1 MKNLSTFTVAAPTLL
16 AASLTALAAETH
28 TVTFRRMNGTV
39 LNTVQVAHGGAVSA
53 PAGPDESADGLAF
66 QRWDGAEKLS
76 GVTNDVT
83 CWALYEAATAKSPS
97 TSIASSSIAS
107 RETPYSLDE
116 YFQLYDTLAW
126 SDEFSGSA
134 LDVGYGKNWQNDTWR
149 NNDEVQTYTSGQ
161 NHSVSD
167 GTLKLTCRRESSTK
181 ITSARIN
188 SQNRVEFRRG
198 RCEIRAKITKEFGAF
213 PAFWLM
219 GEGESGKWPWCG
231 ELDVMEQINGRD
243 WIAGTLHMPQKP
255 RSTGDQAVFS
265 NQGIAGPE
273 DGVHWGDGFHRIGVI
288 ISELEIV
295 WYVDDHIFQRQDI
308 RDSRYDIL
316 RDYGWYVL
324 LNFAFGSQWSG
335 VTSADDSRIADFV
348 SENFEIDYCRIFTN
362 ATEGN
367 TVARAAASGS
377 AALSGPVKAT
387 IWRGWQMK
395 WGKSGADY
403 FMNHL
408 IGEETTHVRAA
419 LREYLGRDK
428 TDIVMIHPRM
438 SENSSNQRVPYDVP
452 GYTALDLSPLSGM
465 ETGSGDANERMRGT
479 VIFNAE
485 RFSRSNSAV
494 DTIPLSSDKS
504 FTNCVAFV
512 AELVEKDTGAKVKVV
527 SAYVSKTNGVEN
539 AGGVVEQGFSA
550 LFSKL
555 DAMKDERVILLFQ
568 GDTWGTW
575 DWMERR
581 VNSALATS
589 YFKLGQYAAWPAYQ
603 SAWATSSY
611 TASAE
616 NPAPLSILKAN
627 GQASG
632 VHTNQAF
639 CATVRFEAEPTIE
652 YGPLDTSAF
661 SKRMTVAFSGVQ
673 SGVTLTNF
681 PVLVK
686 LSGNIA
692 GFDYG
697 DFAASDGGDLRFADS
712 DGNILP
718 HEIDTWDTNGVSTAW
733 VKVPA
738 LSQNTTITA
747 CWGCSGTPPVVAP
760 KDVWDDDYV
769 GVWHLGEKLLPM
781 KESSETT
788 SDFTSTNG
796 TGIAFAQTGVVGGS
810 VDFSSGSNC
819 SLVAPDHD
827 LLDGFDKC
835 TFEVWTWQDALGT
848 NLGILSKRNSYQ
860 SEAAYYIMQS
870 GSQTPLYMATSSEA
884 QAKTILAPYPSAQAW
899 NHLAYAIDTTT
910 ASDNVR
916 SYKNGG
922 APATATKAFPGA
934 ILSNARDLVLGN
946 LGKTAANPF
955 NGLIDEVRIS
965 KCVRSADW
973 IKATH
978 DTIALA
984 NFATYSV
991 DGSAQP
997 SDTNLADLKL
1007 KASTDKSNPIDY
1019 AVGETIRF
1027 DFRLDGVEAL
1037 PSSLNDRLPLCV
1049 VWNRTGD
1056 DGIAT
1061 KGTNVI
1067 SLSQGCSMSTSLA
1080 LPGCVRVE
1088 AYLAGSNGQK
1098 LTYAT
1103 SSGDTASITFSG
1115 GAGVATDE
1123 MSLSAEEPADF
1134 DAFWAEAKAKLAAV
1148 PFGDTNVVLEEVF
1161 PANASAATLG
1171 AYHFYAAKIPC
1182 LGPRPVTGWLVVPKN
1197 AAPGSLAVRATFA
1210 GYGCATA
1217 APSPPNWGSPNEIRF
1232 EVNAHGYDLVGQND
1246 QYYQNFNDSIN
1257 KTGRTFGNTTYTYG
1271 LAPQDYE
1278 NPTNTYFYYMAL
1290 RVVRAFDY
1298 LKSRPE
1304 WDGTNVV
1311 AEGGSQGGLQTMWAG
1326 GLVDGI
1332 SRIKPSITWGCDIGC
1347 PFNGQGQFVSRG
1359 WGIPCV
1365 PGAYYFDA
1373 ALHAKRVPTD
1383 CTAVIERIGM
1393 GDYTC
1398 PPRGVLLSYYNM
1410 KCASTATLVQGSTH
1424 GYVPPQTNQTFVLS
1438 KAADVAVDPG
1448 FVLSGAAAEPGFSW
1462 TNGTASVTVSAENAE
1477 AVSAGAKVRMT
1488 VANASGAVLGT
1499 VDRAWTGAGDYAFDT
1514 AEAVSGAALAEGY
1527 DYTLSFSVVDAA
1539 GAELQ
1544 GGAAAELRLG
1554 GEAPWFSADPA
1565 TSVVAGGEWATTPAV
1580 QDGAYALADGATF
1593 AAFEERTG
1601 VARAEVT
1608 LPAVFAGESDLAKA
1622 LAFATE
1628 NGARSGLLAAQ
1639 VAADPVWLG
1648 LVLESGGVAWKPLQ
1662 GVAPVAEED
1671 GFLHAAMELDLS
1683 GAAPRV
1689 SYLAAAADGS
1699 WTRLCDAT
1707 GAAWFAA
1714 PGSGDEI
1721 AGVVDFC
1728 GDGQIGAFSGVTL
1741 DKAVAEAGGVR
1752 YDTLA
1757 EAIAAG
1763 NVTLLTNAEW
1773 PQNAPAGTIAID
1785 RAGHSLLRGGVAVD
1799 GNTVVVDSGPVAI
1812 TGQGSLRVTLG
1823 GLGSIGIETTGLSP
1837 AQLAALLA
1845 ADGENH
1851 IPRWQSYV
1859 LGLDPTDPASLP
1871 YADIAVNGTSV
1882 SLSAEG
1888 MTIND
1893 AAGATVMYRAYE
1905 VKDLS
1910 DPTKDVP
1917 VGEPTVPGEPVEIP
1931 MGNSSSGFFR
1941 LRVVITIE

>member
-1 MKNLSTFTVAAPTLL
+1 MKIIATTL
-16 AASLTALAAETH
+16 AALCLALPATANNAAH
-28 TVTFRRMNGTV
+28 TVTFRKMNGTV
-39 LNTVQVAHGGAVSA
+39 LQKVEVAHGGATVA
-53 PAGPDESADGLAF
+53 PAGPNESADGLTF

-76 GVTNDVT
+76 CVTNDVT

-97 TSIASSSIAS
+97 TSIASSSIAN

-116 YFQLYDTLAW
+116 YFQLYNTLAW

-167 GTLKLTCRRESSTK
+167 GTLKLTCRRESSTR

-219 GEGESGKWPWCG
+219 GEGEGGKWPWCG

-243 WIAGTLHMPQKP
+243 WITGTLHMPQKP

-295 WYVDDHIFQRQDI
+295 WYVDDHIFQRQNI

-362 ATEGN
+362 TTEGN

-387 IWRGWQMK
+387 IWRGWQMN

-438 SENSSNQRVPYDVP
+438 SENTGNQRVPYDVP

-465 ETGSGDANERMRGT
+465 GTGSGDANERMRGA
-479 VIFNAE
+479 VIFNTE

-575 DWMERR
+575 DWMEKR

-616 NPAPLSILKAN
+616 NPAPLSVPKAN

-639 CATVRFEAEPTIE
+639 CATVRFEAEEPEPTIE

-661 SKRMTVAFSGVQ
+661 SKRMTVTFGGIQ
-673 SGVTLTNF
+673 DGVTLTNF

-686 LSGNIA
+686 LSEAID

-697 DFAASDGGDLRFADS
+697 DFAAMDGGDLRFADS
-712 DGNILP
+712 DGNLLP
-718 HEIDTWDTNGVSTAW
+718 HEIDTWNTNGVSTAW
-733 VKVPA
+733 VKVPLLTRNA
-738 LSQNTTITA
+738 TITA
-747 CWGCSGTPPVVAP
+747 CWGCANPPTVAP
-760 KDVWDDDYV
+760 KDVWDDNYV

-788 SDFTSTNG
+788 SDFTTANG
-796 TGIAFAQTGVVGGS
+796 TGIAFAQAGVVGGS

-827 LLDGFDKC
+827 LLDGFDKF
-835 TFEVWTWQDALGT
+835 TIEVWTWQNELGT

-870 GSQTPLYMATSSEA
+870 GSQTPLYMATNSVT
-884 QAKTILAPYPSAQAW
+884 QAKTILAPYPSAQEW

-922 APATATKAFPGA
+922 APTTATKAFPGA

-1027 DFRLDGVEAL
+1027 DFRLDGMETL

-1067 SLSQGCSMSTSLA
+1067 SLAQGCSMSTSLS

-1115 GAGVATDE
+1115 GAGVATE
-1123 MSLSAEEPADF
+1123 RMQLSAEEPADF

-1148 PFGDTNVVLEEVF
+1148 PFGGTNVVLTEVF
-1161 PANASAATLG
+1161 PANASSATLG

-1182 LGPRPVTGWLVVPKN
+1182 LGPRPVTGWLVVPKS

-1271 LAPQDYE
+1271 LAPQDYD

-1347 PFNGQGQFVSRG
+1347 PWNGQGQFVSRG

-1373 ALHAKRVPTD
+1373 ALHARRVPTD

-1398 PPRGVLLSYYNM
+1398 PPRGVLLSYHNM
-1410 KCASTATLVQGSTH
+1410 KCQASATLVQGSTH
-1424 GYVPPQTNQTFVLS
+1424 GYVPPQPNQTFVIT
-1438 KAADVAVDPG
+1438 KAAVTNAPVA
-1448 FVLSGAAAEPGFSW
+1448 ATEAEGLDW
-1462 TNGTASVTVSAENAE
+1462 TNHLFTVSGLE
-1477 AVSAGAKVRMT
+1477 AGAT
-1488 VANASGAVLGT
+1488 VTLTLAAPDGTTITTLTQAADAGGNVSFSPATTPGALH
-1499 VDRAWTGAGDYAFDT
+1499 
-1514 AEAVSGAALAEGY
+1514 
-1527 DYTLSFSVVDAA
+1527 DYTLSTGGETIASGSFMTGAWDAEGSWFSAA
-1539 GAELQ
+1539 PNGAGGSTELGGTWTIPPERTNATAYVIGSATAFSLTENARAVGEGKFIRAISALRYDFLNDPSDTFSDLALGDSLAAITAVKGT
-1544 GGAAAELRLG
+1544 GGAAQWKACVG
-1554 GEAPWFSADPA
+1554 GAWIAL
-1565 TSVVAGGEWATTPAV
+1565 
-1580 QDGAYALADGATF
+1580 DGAIA
-1593 AAFEERTG
+1593 
-1601 VARAEVT
+1601 
-1608 LPAVFAGESDLAKA
+1608 PAPD
-1622 LAFATE
+1622 T
-1628 NGARSGLLAAQ
+1628 
-1639 VAADPVWLG
+1639 DY
-1648 LVLESGGVAWKPLQ
+1648 LVRLEG
-1662 GVAPVAEED
+1662 D
-1671 GFLHAAMELDLS
+1671 FTR
-1683 GAAPRV
+1683 AAPRV
-1689 SYLAAAADGS
+1689 RLSVSDDGGASYTPLSSA
-1699 WTRLCDAT
+1699 AT
-1707 GAAWFAA
+1707 GDEWLVPNNSAATALTGMAPDGTGNVAA
-1714 PGSGDEI
+1714 LR
-1721 AGVVDFC
+1721 
-1728 GDGQIGAFSGVTL
+1728 GQLSNAW
-1741 DKAVAEAGGVR
+1741 VAEAGGVR
-1752 YDTLA
+1752 YASLA
-1757 EAIAAG
+1757 DALRAAG
-1763 NVTLLTNAEW
+1763 RGGTVTLLTSAT
-1773 PQNAPAGTIAID
+1773 A
-1785 RAGHSLLRGGVAVD
+1785 
-1799 GNTVVVDSGPVAI
+1799 
-1812 TGQGSLRVTLG
+1812 
-1823 GLGSIGIETTGLSP
+1823 
-1837 AQLAALLA
+1837 
-1845 ADGENH
+1845 
-1851 IPRWQSYV
+1851 
-1859 LGLDPTDPASLP
+1859 PASLT
-1871 YADIAVNGTSV
+1871 AGRTIVNNGHIFVIYNDWHGT
-1882 SLSAEG
+1882 L
-1888 MTIND
+1888 
-1893 AAGATVMYRAYE
+1893 
-1905 VKDLS
+1905 
-1910 DPTKDVP
+1910 
-1917 VGEPTVPGEPVEIP
+1917 
-1931 MGNSSSGFFR
+1931 FFMQ
-1941 LRVVITIE
+1941 

>member
-1 MKNLSTFTVAAPTLL
+1 MKIIATTL
-16 AASLTALAAETH
+16 AALCLALPATANNAAH
-28 TVTFRRMNGTV
+28 TVTFRKMNGTV
-39 LNTVQVAHGGAVSA
+39 LQKVEVAHGGATVA
-53 PAGPDESADGLAF
+53 PAGPDESADGLTF

-76 GVTNDVT
+76 CVTNDMT

-97 TSIASSSIAS
+97 TSIASSSIAN

-116 YFQLYDTLAW
+116 YFQLYNTLAW
-126 SDEFSGSA
+126 SDEFSGSSLSIA
-134 LDVGYGKNWQNDTWR
+134 SGLLSTGKNWNYDTEQR
-149 NNDEVQTYTSGQ
+149 NNELHTYTTDGSNQ
-161 NHSVSD
+161 TVSD
-167 GTLKLTCRRESSTK
+167 GTLKLTAKLDGGSL
-181 ITSARIN
+181 TSCSIKSN
-188 SQNRVEFRRG
+188 GRVAFKYG
-198 RCEIRAKITKEFGAF
+198 RCEIRTKITKTKGMF
-213 PAFWLM
+213 PAFWM
-219 GEGESGKWPWCG
+219 MSNGQTWQNGVEVDVFEQVCG
-231 ELDVMEQINGRD
+231 SD
-243 WIAGTLHMPQKP
+243 WLAANYHIVYQDN
-255 RSTGDQAVFS
+255 STTQ
-265 NQGIAGPE
+265 NQTPVTPN

-288 ISELEIV
+288 VNEREIV
-295 WYVDDHIFQRQDI
+295 YYVDDYIFKRIDV
-308 RDSRYDIL
+308 RDTRYDRLRSYPLYIIL
-316 RDYGWYVL
+316 NLAVGGNWT
-324 LNFAFGSQWSG
+324 AAMSG
-335 VTSADDSRIADFV
+335 DLSVSSIGDLPAGFTSEDFT
-348 SENFEIDYCRIFTN
+348 IDYCRIFTN
-362 ATEGN
+362 ATEGK
-367 TVARAAASGS
+367 TVARPAEPEGTT
-377 AALSGPVKAT
+377 LSGPVKAT
-387 IWRGWQMK
+387 VWRGWQMNS
-395 WGKSGADY
+395 GKSGSEYYKAHLAGTERRHVKTALSEY
-403 FMNHL
+403 F
-408 IGEETTHVRAA
+408 T
-419 LREYLGRDK
+419 RDK
-428 TDIVMIHPRM
+428 PDIVTFLTLPKI
-438 SENSSNQRVPYDVP
+438 
-452 GYTALDLSPLSGM
+452 TLW
-465 ETGSGDANERMRGT
+465 
-479 VIFNAE
+479 NAE
-485 RFSRSNSAV
+485 KEGEFDIPGTTTLFASANGDGEGAREILMNAVMFDSTRFSASDSGVNSL
-494 DTIPLSSDKS
+494 TISDDKAY
-504 FTNCVAFV
+504 TNCVAIC
-512 AELVEKDTGAKVKVV
+512 ANLVERESGASVKVV
-527 SAYVSKTNGVEN
+527 SVNVLSTNDYAN
-539 AGGVVEQGFSA
+539 
-550 LFSKL
+550 LFQTLNSF
-555 DAMKDERVILLFQ
+555 KDERAIVLFQ
-568 GDTWGTW
+568 GFNNTYFMNDAKKKAAAQLQSPYRLL
-575 DWMERR
+575 DS
-581 VNSALATS
+581 VNGPWPS
-589 YFKLGQYAAWPAYQ
+589 YFFAYATECV
-603 SAWATSSY
+603 SADT
-611 TASAE
+611 E
-616 NPAPLSILKAN
+616 VPAPLSVPKAN
-627 GQASG
+627 GLASG

-639 CATVRFEAEPTIE
+639 CAMVRFEAEEPEPTIE

-661 SKRMTVAFSGVQ
+661 SKRMTVTFGGIQ
-673 SGVTLTNF
+673 DGVTLTNF

-686 LSGNIA
+686 LSEAID

-697 DFAASDGGDLRFADS
+697 DFAAMDGGDLRFADS
-712 DGNILP
+712 DGNLLP
-718 HEIDTWDTNGVSTAW
+718 HEIDTWNTNGVSTAW

-738 LSQNTTITA
+738 LSQNATITA
-747 CWGCSGTPPVVAP
+747 CWGCANPPTVAP

-788 SDFTSTNG
+788 SDFTTANG
-796 TGIAFAQTGVVGGS
+796 TGIAFAAAGIVGGS

-870 GSQTPLYMATSSEA
+870 GSQTPLYMATNSVA
-884 QAKTILAPYPSAQAW
+884 QAKTILAPYPSAQEW

-922 APATATKAFPGA
+922 APATATKVFPGA

-1067 SLSQGCSMSTSLA
+1067 SLAQGCSMSTSLS

-1115 GAGVATDE
+1115 GAGVATE
-1123 MSLSAEEPADF
+1123 RMQLSAEEPANF

-1148 PFGDTNVVLEEVF
+1148 PFGGTNVVLEEVF
-1161 PANASAATLG
+1161 PANASSATLG

-1271 LAPQDYE
+1271 LAPQDYD

-1347 PFNGQGQFVSRG
+1347 PWNGQGQFVSRG

-1373 ALHAKRVPTD
+1373 ALHARRVPTD

-1398 PPRGVLLSYYNM
+1398 PPRGVLLSYHNM
-1410 KCASTATLVQGSTH
+1410 KCQASATLVQGSTH
-1424 GYVPPQTNQTFVLS
+1424 GYVPPQPNQTFVIT
-1438 KAADVAVDPG
+1438 KAAVTNAPVA
-1448 FVLSGAAAEPGFSW
+1448 ATEAEGLDW
-1462 TNGTASVTVSAENAE
+1462 TNRLFTVSGLEAGVTVTLTLAAPDGTTITTLSQAADAGGN
-1477 AVSAGAKVRMT
+1477 VSFSPATIPGA
-1488 VANASGAVLGT
+1488 LH
-1499 VDRAWTGAGDYAFDT
+1499 
-1514 AEAVSGAALAEGY
+1514 
-1527 DYTLSFSVVDAA
+1527 DYTLSAGGETIASGSFMTGAWDAEGTWFSAA
-1539 GAELQ
+1539 PNGVGGSTELGGTWTIPPEKTNATAYVIGSATAFSLTESARAVGRGKFIRAISALRYDFLNDPSDTFSDLALGDSLAAITAVKGT
-1544 GGAAAELRLG
+1544 GGAAQWKACVGDAWIAL
-1554 GEAPWFSADPA
+1554 
-1565 TSVVAGGEWATTPAV
+1565 
-1580 QDGAYALADGATF
+1580 DGAIA
-1593 AAFEERTG
+1593 
-1601 VARAEVT
+1601 
-1608 LPAVFAGESDLAKA
+1608 PAPD
-1622 LAFATE
+1622 T
-1628 NGARSGLLAAQ
+1628 
-1639 VAADPVWLG
+1639 DY
-1648 LVLESGGVAWKPLQ
+1648 LVRLEG
-1662 GVAPVAEED
+1662 D
-1671 GFLHAAMELDLS
+1671 FTR
-1683 GAAPRV
+1683 AAPRV
-1689 SYLAAAADGS
+1689 RLSVSDDGGASYAPLSSA
-1699 WTRLCDAT
+1699 AT
-1707 GAAWFAA
+1707 GDEWLVPNNSAATALTGIATDGTGNVAA
-1714 PGSGDEI
+1714 LR
-1721 AGVVDFC
+1721 
-1728 GDGQIGAFSGVTL
+1728 GQLSNAW
-1741 DKAVAEAGGVR
+1741 VAEAGGVR
-1752 YDTLA
+1752 YASLA
-1757 EAIAAG
+1757 EALRAAG
-1763 NVTLLTNAEW
+1763 RGGTVTLLTSAT
-1773 PQNAPAGTIAID
+1773 A
-1785 RAGHSLLRGGVAVD
+1785 
-1799 GNTVVVDSGPVAI
+1799 
-1812 TGQGSLRVTLG
+1812 
-1823 GLGSIGIETTGLSP
+1823 
-1837 AQLAALLA
+1837 
-1845 ADGENH
+1845 
-1851 IPRWQSYV
+1851 
-1859 LGLDPTDPASLP
+1859 PASL
-1871 YADIAVNGTSV
+1871 
-1882 SLSAEG
+1882 
-1888 MTIND
+1888 
-1893 AAGATVMYRAYE
+1893 AAGRTIVNNGHIFVTYNDWRGT
-1905 VKDLS
+1905 L
-1910 DPTKDVP
+1910 
-1917 VGEPTVPGEPVEIP
+1917 
-1931 MGNSSSGFFR
+1931 FFMQ
-1941 LRVVITIE
+1941 